1 MFLSFLLKTCF
12 YSDYTDFAPT
22 RLPHTSRISFFEIE
36 SKRRIPGLSLFGR
49 ISCPVALELMLG
61 ECLLFLLLLHYY
73 LPVVTTAIL
82 CPPSYLIQVVC
93 PLLSD
98 YSDFASTLLPH
109 TSRISF
115 FENIL
120 SCGIGTDVG
129 RMPALPPPPAL
140 LSPCCDY
147 SDLAPTRLQVVCP
160 FLRISC
166 PVAMELMLGECL
178 LFLLLLHYYVPVA
191 TLPTTAASGRAGDD
205 AERGS
210 AHAHEQGDSQLT
222 VWLEQRRGH
231 FRWAEPCC
239 GIPYSPR
246 LGVLDRFSSVNMKPK
261 KVKIE

>member
-82 CPPSYLIQVVC
+82 RPPSYLIQVVF
-93 PLLSD
+93 PFLS
-98 YSDFASTLLPH
+98 
-109 TSRISF
+109 
-115 FENIL
+115 
-120 SCGIGTDVG
+120 
-129 RMPALPPPPAL
+129 
-140 LSPCCDY
+140 DY

-246 LGVLDRFSSVNMKPK
+246 LGVLDRFSSAASWIPTPVDSAYR
-261 KVKIE
+261 KIGYLYECSLKRK